1 MRGGTVAG
9 GVLFLAAIGFI
20 LGLWAGGGVRLAA
33 GFPAVGGAGRDQGIR
48 LPPAGIR
55 VATGLKC
62 PCGCPDLLLACGC
75 QNPKGSAEVRR
86 YILELLANGRS
97 EADARVE
104 LINRYGASI
113 QRVGR

>member
-1 MRGGTVAG
+1 MRARAV
-9 GVLFLAAIGFI
+9 VAAILL
-20 LGLWAGGGVRLAA
+20 LGAIGYLIGLRAGGGMRLAA
-33 GFPAVGGAGRDQGIR
+33 VFPAVGGAGRDQGIR
-48 LPPAGIR
+48 LPPAGVR